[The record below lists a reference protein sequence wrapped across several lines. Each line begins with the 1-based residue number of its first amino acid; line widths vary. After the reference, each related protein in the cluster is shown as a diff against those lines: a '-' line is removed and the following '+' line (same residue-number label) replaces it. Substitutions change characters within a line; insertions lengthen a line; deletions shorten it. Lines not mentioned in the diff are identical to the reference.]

1 MNSGSWL
8 SGNRIKVGNMAK
20 RKRKRKRK
28 RRMIRR
34 EKLPEKKR

>member
-20 RKRKRKRK
+20 RKRKRKR
-28 RRMIRR
+28 RMIRR